1 MENLFVDKFYEYP
14 KICCFMNGIITLSL
28 VPLRAKDNECS
39 EMTSQLL
46 FGETV
51 EILESKER
59 WLYVRN
65 HSDNYCG
72 WVDKKMISLLPENGE
87 KNHNDI
93 ENFRILKPVS
103 FCRNL
108 TKGNTFPLPGGS
120 ILRNY
125 QNGNFTDGTYQYAI
139 HPSDAGM
146 PQPLTGNNIVS
157 LARQYLSSPYLWG
170 GKSALGID
178 CSGLVQV
185 VFSLCGIML
194 PRNASQQAEIGEEIN
209 SLALAHTGDLAF
221 FANAENHIIHVGILM
236 NAHQIIHASGWVKIE
251 KIDEHGII
259 SEQTGNYSHKLHSIK
274 RMI

>member
-1 MENLFVDKFYEYP
+1 
-14 KICCFMNGIITLSL
+14 MNGIITLSL

-157 LARQYLSSPYLWG
+157 LARQYLSSP
-170 GKSALGID
+170 I
-178 CSGLVQV
+178 
-185 VFSLCGIML
+185 CGVEKVHWVLTVPVWFRLSFRFAASCCHAML
-194 PRNASQQAEIGEEIN
+194 LSRQ
-209 SLALAHTGDLAF
+209 
-221 FANAENHIIHVGILM
+221 
-236 NAHQIIHASGWVKIE
+236 K
-251 KIDEHGII
+251 
-259 SEQTGNYSHKLHSIK
+259 
-274 RMI
+274 